1 MTEYEARYEITS
13 RALGYV
19 GTQEGST
26 LHKFLIDQ
34 YNKIRPLPRAYEM
47 KTTDPWCAAFV
58 SAIAYMCDMLSII
71 PAECSCE
78 EMIAG
83 FRMMGCWYESDDYM
97 PQLGDIIFYDWQ
109 DSGKGDDTGAADHVG
124 IVTKVFEDSFV
135 VTEGNY
141 SDAVKNRELKKNARY
156 IRGFG
161 LPDYAA
167 WAYRWNQANHE
178 TGEHPS
184 SWAAAA
190 VAWAYENGI
199 SDGLRL
205 QQSITR
211 EEAITM
217 IYRYHLN
224 FGGTHK

>member
-1 MTEYEARYEITS
+1 MTNYEARYEIAS

-34 YNKIRPLPRAYEM
+34 YNKIRPLPRAFEM
-47 KTTDPWCAAFV
+47 TTKEPWCAAFV

-71 PAECSCE
+71 PAECSCQ

-83 FRMMGCWYESDDYM
+83 FKMMGCWYESDDYM
-97 PQLGDIIFYDWQ
+97 PEMGDIVFYDWQ
-109 DSGKGDDTGAADHVG
+109 DSGKGDCTGGADHVG
-124 IVTKVFEDSFV
+124 IVTKAYPDTGTFV

-141 SDAVKNRELKKNARY
+141 SDSVKNRELHKNARY

-161 LPDYAA
+161 LPDYTA
-167 WAYRWNQANHE
+167 WAERWNKNNQTE
-178 TGEHPS
+178 KPS

-205 QQSITR
+205 QQNITR

-224 FGGTHK
+224 FGGEHK